1 MNLSDAWVLL
11 LVEASI
17 LTALFIIVLFLRRTL
32 KSIPPKKIKGWTQSK
47 KNLETNLEKINQLL
61 QESVTLSQNLSN
73 DLTEK
78 REIIEKLM
86 ESLDEKIR
94 TLNLLV
100 EKIEGKI
107 PANARSANAPE
118 GNGQILEIA
127 LAGCGVSDIARR
139 LGLSQEEVR
148 LILDLRKITT
158 G

>member
-1 MNLSDAWVLL
+1 MNLSDAWGLL

-17 LTALFIIVLFLRRTL
+17 LASLLIIVIFLRKTL
-32 KSIPPKKIKGWTQSK
+32 KIIPPKKIRGLTQSK

-61 QESVTLSQNLSN
+61 KESETLSQDLSTN
-73 DLTEK
+73 LTEK
-78 REIIEKLM
+78 REIIKKLM

-94 TLNLLV
+94 ALNLLV

-107 PANARSANAPE
+107 PANALSANGPE
-118 GNGQILEIA
+118 GNGQILEMA
-127 LAGCGVSDIARR
+127 LAGCGVSDIAKR

>member
-107 PANARSANAPE
+107 PVNAPE
-118 GNGQILEIA
+118 GNGQILEMA
-127 LAGCGVSDIARR
+127 MAGCGVSDIAKR

>member
-1 MNLSDAWVLL
+1 MNLSDAWGFL

-17 LTALFIIVLFLRRTL
+17 LASLLIIVIFLRKTL
-32 KSIPPKKIKGWTQSK
+32 KIIPPKKIKGLTQSK

-61 QESVTLSQNLSN
+61 QESETLSQDLSN
-73 DLTEK
+73 NLAEK
-78 REIIEKLM
+78 REIIKKLM
-86 ESLDEKIR
+86 DSLDEKILS
-94 TLNLLV
+94 LNLLV

-107 PANARSANAPE
+107 PASPLSANGPE
-118 GNGQILEIA
+118 GSGQILEMA
-127 LAGCGVSDIARR
+127 VAGCGVSDIAKR

>member
-1 MNLSDAWVLL
+1 MNFNDPWGLL

-17 LTALFIIVLFLRRTL
+17 LASLVVILFFVRRALRMA
-32 KSIPPKKIKGWTQSK
+32 SPKKARGLTQSRK
-47 KNLETNLEKINQLL
+47 SLETNLERINHLL
-61 QESVTLSQNLSN
+61 KESETLTQ
-73 DLTEK
+73 DLTNNLAEK
-78 REIIEKLM
+78 REIIKKLM

-94 TLNLLV
+94 GMNLLL
-100 EKIEGKI
+100 EKIDGKMTPPG
-107 PANARSANAPE
+107 PAVGGRE
-118 GNGQILEIA
+118 GNGPVVEMA

>member
-1 MNLSDAWVLL
+1 MNFSDPWGLL

-17 LTALFIIVLFLRRTL
+17 LVSLVVILFFVRRTL
-32 KSIPPKKIKGWTQSK
+32 RMAPPKKARGLTQSRK
-47 KNLETNLEKINQLL
+47 SLETNLERINQLL
-61 QESVTLSQNLSN
+61 KESESLTQDFTNNLA
-73 DLTEK
+73 EK
-78 REIIEKLM
+78 REIIKKLM

-94 TLNLLV
+94 GLNLVL

-107 PANARSANAPE
+107 PPQGPVAKGKE
-118 GNGQILEIA
+118 GNGPVVEMA

-148 LILDLRKITT
+148 LILDLRKITA

>member
-1 MNLSDAWVLL
+1 MNLSDAWGFL

-17 LTALFIIVLFLRRTL
+17 LASLLIIVIFLRKTL
-32 KSIPPKKIKGWTQSK
+32 KIIPPKKIKGLTQSK

-61 QESVTLSQNLSN
+61 QESETLSQDLSNNLS
-73 DLTEK
+73 EK
-78 REIIEKLM
+78 REIIKKLM
-86 ESLDEKIR
+86 DSLDEKILS
-94 TLNLLV
+94 LNLLV

-107 PANARSANAPE
+107 PAKTPE
-118 GNGQILEIA
+118 GNGQILEMA
-127 LAGCGVSDIARR
+127 VAGCGVSDIAKR

>member
-1 MNLSDAWVLL
+1 MNFSDPWGLL

-17 LTALFIIVLFLRRTL
+17 LASLVVILFFVRRALRMA
-32 KSIPPKKIKGWTQSK
+32 PPKKARGLTQSRK
-47 KNLETNLEKINQLL
+47 SLETNLEKINQLL
-61 QESVTLSQNLSN
+61 KESETLTQ
-73 DLTEK
+73 DLTNNLAEK
-78 REIIEKLM
+78 REIIKKLM

-94 TLNLLV
+94 GLNLVL
-100 EKIEGKI
+100 EKVEGKMTPPGPMI
-107 PANARSANAPE
+107 GGRE
-118 GNGQILEIA
+118 GNGPVVEMA